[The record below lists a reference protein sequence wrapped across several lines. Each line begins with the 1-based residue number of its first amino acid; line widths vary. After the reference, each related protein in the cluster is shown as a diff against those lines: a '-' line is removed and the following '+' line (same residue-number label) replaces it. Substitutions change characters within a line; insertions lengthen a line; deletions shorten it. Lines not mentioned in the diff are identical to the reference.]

1 MERLLTGRRIL
12 LTGAS
17 RGVGLAIARLFVQHG
32 ALVLGVARDAE
43 RLERAAAEL
52 SLAGADA
59 FSWLA
64 IDLTAPSA
72 AGRLAQAVGERWGA
86 LDILINNAGVQLSD
100 VRGFEEEPP
109 GTLEQSMAV
118 NLYAPFYLS
127 LACLSLLRKGNEP
140 RILQVGSGAGDF
152 ERMKSTGI
160 PSYRLS
166 KWALHGFTQV
176 LAAQVAPEIAVNAL
190 DPGWVK
196 TDLGGPNAP
205 GTVDEAALGALKLAQ
220 LPFDVTGKFY
230 KDGQEISF

>member
-17 RGVGLAIARLFVQHG
+17 RGVGLAIAQLFVKHG
-32 ALVLGVARDAE
+32 ALVLGVARDAR
-43 RLERAAAEL
+43 RLEAVAAEL
-52 SLAGADA
+52 SPAGADA
-59 FSWLA
+59 FTWLA
-64 IDLTAPSA
+64 LDLTEAAAPQKMA
-72 AGRLAQAVGERWGA
+72 RAVSERWGA

-100 VRGFEEEPP
+100 VRGFEDEPA
-109 GTLEQSMAV
+109 GTLERSMAV
-118 NLYAPFYLS
+118 NLYAPFYAS
-127 LACLSLLRKGNEP
+127 LACLPLLRKGHEP

-166 KWALHGFTQV
+166 KWSLHGLAV
-176 LAAQVAPEIAVNAL
+176 LLAAQLAPEIAVNAF

-196 TDLGGPNAP
+196 TDLGGPKAP
-205 GTVDEAALGALKLAQ
+205 GTVDEAALGALKLAL
-220 LPFDVTGKFY
+220 LPFSVTGKFF

>member
-17 RGVGLAIARLFVQHG
+17 RGVGLAVARLFVKHG
-32 ALVLGVARDAE
+32 ALVLGVARDAR

-52 SLAGADA
+52 SPAGPDA

-64 IDLTAPSA
+64 LDLTESDAP
-72 AGRLAQAVGERWGA
+72 RRITQAVSQRWGA
-86 LDILINNAGVQLSD
+86 LDILMNNAGVQLSD
-100 VRGFEEEPP
+100 VRDFEAEPH
-109 GTLEQSMAV
+109 GTLERSMAV
-118 NLYAPFYLS
+118 NLYGPFHLS
-127 LACLSLLRKGNEP
+127 LACLPLLRKGTEP

-166 KWALHGFTQV
+166 KWALHGLTQL
-176 LAAQVAPEIAVNAL
+176 LAAQLAPEIAVNAF

-196 TDLGGPNAP
+196 TDLGGPKAP
-205 GTVDEAALGALKLAQ
+205 GTADEAADGALKLAR
-220 LPFDVTGKFY
+220 LPFEVTGKFY
-230 KDGQEISF
+230 KNGQEISF